1 MIAKW
6 HLCSSAA
13 RRFYLRHSR
22 WLALMSSSILLLTR
36 PCAIVGNM
44 SEVRVPS
51 CSLSRAAITLVLMA
65 LCHLMSLDFATAAQ
79 LLAVPSGNGCSSA
92 AVAIWSGSDS
102 VVWLQHDD
110 TIRHVSLPDGM
121 KAEALMWSSS
131 AGVVLF
137 GAGQML
143 VLGRSADEAQST
155 VLGAGPQQVRSA
167 VEVGPNLAVL
177 VTGGRYQEGRVVDAE
192 ASLWE
197 LRPRP
202 RRLWDGPGKQVN
214 PICLTAGTLA
224 GSPCVLMGVDKTAIL
239 DPTLRLRPWLYRLQ
253 GNTLQPMWFGTSFS
267 QPFITALLADI
278 CPHYPDDEVCSLE
291 LTARGER
298 QVTVYRW
305 HGFVMEGIA
314 QSRAADFGDQLRR
327 VRNQPHSDIV
337 FAWQGG
343 ADGRIVGLA
352 VEHWPQHQLAEL
364 QVCCATSIIPR
375 PLAWDVRAGDNS
387 VEACI
392 LDASGTMSLL
402 RLENNVIR

>member
-1 MIAKW
+1 MVLYRI
-6 HLCSSAA
+6 SAA
-13 RRFYLRHSR
+13 S
-22 WLALMSSSILLLTR
+22 
-36 PCAIVGNM
+36 G
-44 SEVRVPS
+44 
-51 CSLSRAAITLVLMA
+51 RAGLLVLSSFTF
-65 LCHLMSLDFATAAQ
+65 LLPATAAQ
-79 LLAVPSGNGCSSA
+79 LMALPSGQHSEA
-92 AVAIWSGSDS
+92 VAVAICSNGNTLL
-102 VVWLQHDD
+102 WLDGD
-110 TIRHVSLPDGM
+110 GICASTPLPAGTR
-121 KAEALMWSSS
+121 AERLMWSDSL
-131 AGVVLF
+131 GTVLF
-137 GAGQML
+137 GSGM
-143 VLGRSADEAQST
+143 VMT
-155 VLGAGPQQVRSA
+155 VNTCAEVPQVTSLGAGPQQVRPA

-214 PICLTAGTLA
+214 PGCLTAGTLA

-314 QSRAADFGDQLRR
+314 QSGAADFGDQLRR
-327 VRNQPHSDIV
+327 VMNQPHSDMV

-352 VEHWPQHQLAEL
+352 VEHWPHHQLAEL
-364 QVCCATSIIPR
+364 QVCCATSAIPR
-375 PLAWDVRAGDNS
+375 PLAWDVRAGDNG
-387 VEACI
+387 VDACI

>member
-1 MIAKW
+1 MKTQLAGQ
-6 HLCSSAA
+6 SSA
-13 RRFYLRHSR
+13 
-22 WLALMSSSILLLTR
+22 LATSLSCHWR
-36 PCAIVGNM
+36 YVIVGHMNWNYKPPLAT
-44 SEVRVPS
+44 SF
-51 CSLSRAAITLVLMA
+51 AATTIAAWVLTLCRLTA
-65 LCHLMSLDFATAAQ
+65 LTPATAAQ
-79 LLAVPSGNGCSSA
+79 VMGIPSDGQRNAV
-92 AVAIWSGSDS
+92 AVAIRAGGDSLLWLAHDGTGHSVTLPEGIRTQALIWSDNY
-102 VVWLQHDD
+102 D
-110 TIRHVSLPDGM
+110 T
-121 KAEALMWSSS
+121 
-131 AGVVLF
+131 VLF
-137 GAGQML
+137 GSGVVM
-143 VLGRSADEAQST
+143 T
-155 VLGAGPQQVRSA
+155 VNTCAEVPQLTSLGAGPQQVRSA

-224 GSPCVLMGVDKTAIL
+224 GLPCVLMGVDKTAIL

-253 GNTLQPMWFGTSFS
+253 ENALQPMWFGTSFS

-314 QSRAADFGDQLRR
+314 QSGVADFGDQLRR
-327 VRNQPHSDIV
+327 AMNQPHSDMV

-364 QVCCATSIIPR
+364 QVCCATSAIPR
-375 PLAWDVRAGDNS
+375 PLAWDVRTGS
-387 VEACI
+387 SGVEACI